1 MVRLQGID
9 DRQFGTGGFERNDVR
24 IHVIDILY
32 DLLEFAVAHMRMH
45 LRLRSHAT
53 VAKAECRNRPIKVL
67 ARPFFSADRQLL
79 LQSRFIDLDD
89 FDARFL
95 QIENLFADR
104 QTDLESHLPQRN
116 VLTRERPIQDCH
128 RTSEHPFDRFVG
140 KTLRIFRIE
149 HGDRVFASDVPE
161 NDRRLDASCSVGLYP
176 SFFGKH
182 VSSQVFAE
190 EFNHV
195 VALGFA
201 VDQHIQPQ
209 FLLQIDA
216 FFDEAFDVFIVFG
229 F

>member
-1 MVRLQGID
+1 MP
-9 DRQFGTGGFERNDVR
+9 
-24 IHVIDILY
+24 
-32 DLLEFAVAHMRMH
+32 
-45 LRLRSHAT
+45 S
-53 VAKAECRNRPIKVL
+53 
-67 ARPFFSADRQLL
+67 FF
-79 LQSRFIDLDD
+79 
-89 FDARFL
+89 
-95 QIENLFADR
+95 QIQNLFADR

-116 VLTRERPIQDCH
+116 VLTRERPIQDRH

-149 HGDRVFASDVPE
+149 HGDRVFASDITE
-161 NDRRLDASCSVGLYP
+161 DDRRLDASCSVGLYP
-176 SFFGKH
+176 GFFGKY

-229 F
+229 SADVAFAVFAAVLLDFPRLREGTDRRCRQQTQLQFLLLDRSPFFSRNVSDKISFRQARYGCLHVLVFIDPVR